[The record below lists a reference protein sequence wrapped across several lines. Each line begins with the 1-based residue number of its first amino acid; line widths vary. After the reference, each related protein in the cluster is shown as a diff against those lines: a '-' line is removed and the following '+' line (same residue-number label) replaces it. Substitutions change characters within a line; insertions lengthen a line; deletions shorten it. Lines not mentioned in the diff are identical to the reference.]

1 MEGRD
6 MFFKNLWFNFY
17 NTVVRAVDPKIKALI
32 LLVMF
37 VGALVCFMFSIK
49 KKDSIIISNWFLFYL
64 AIVLTVL
71 AVVYACLW

>member
-1 MEGRD
+1 

-17 NTVVRAVDPKIKALI
+17 NTVVRAVDPSIKALI

-37 VGALVCFMFSIK
+37 VGALVCFMLSIK

>member
-1 MEGRD
+1 
-6 MFFKNLWFNFY
+6 MFFKNLWYNFY

-32 LLVMF
+32 ILVMF
-37 VGALVCFMFSIK
+37 LAALVCFIFSIK
-49 KKDSIIISNWFLFYL
+49 KKESVIISNWFLFYL

>member
-1 MEGRD
+1 

-17 NTVVRAVDPKIKALI
+17 NTVVRAVDPTTKALI

-37 VGALVCFMFSIK
+37 VGALVCFLFSIK
-49 KKDSIIISNWFLFYL
+49 KKESVIISNWFLFYS
-64 AIVLTVL
+64 AIILTVL